1 MFTIR
6 TIITMTHKTRNP
18 VAKFNNEFNK
28 PKTFRN
34 RKKKAKMEGDYQEH
48 PKHQPY
54 HREQLNI
61 QELLETEDEY
71 GD

>member
-1 MFTIR
+1 MKI
-6 TIITMTHKTRNP
+6 KNP
-18 VAKFNNEFNK
+18 VAKYNNEFNK

-48 PKHQPY
+48 PKHAPY
-54 HREQLNI
+54 EREHRNYM

>member
-1 MFTIR
+1 MKKTKINNVV
-6 TIITMTHKTRNP
+6 HKYS
-18 VAKFNNEFNK
+18 VEYNK

-48 PKHQPY
+48 PKHAPY
-54 HREQLNI
+54 EREHHNYLQDA
-61 QELLETEDEY
+61 LEMEDEY